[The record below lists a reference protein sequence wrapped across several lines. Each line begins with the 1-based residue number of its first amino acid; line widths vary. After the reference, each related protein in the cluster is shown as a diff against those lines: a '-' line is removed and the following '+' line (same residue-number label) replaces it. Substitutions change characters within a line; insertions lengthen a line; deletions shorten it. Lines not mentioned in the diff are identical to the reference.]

1 MVSLSEV
8 PIEKAMFVS
17 PIVNMEKLIL
27 TMMRR
32 VGVGEDEL
40 WAKGEIRTAFNEQ
53 LSWSYLVFVKEN
65 PIV

>member
-1 MVSLSEV
+1 
-8 PIEKAMFVS
+8 MFVS